1 MGNGASAGEG
11 GQLPEAGG
19 GGGAPNDSQAAPPP
33 PKPHKYYH
41 EQQGEPPRHG
51 DSTHLLDDVHG
62 SSSDD
67 SSDSEGDSGQ
77 ELALELFELLPY
89 CNMGDS
95 HTDNLVQSSLESGNV
110 DFLTVDD
117 NGNTLLMIACQ
128 YRLANFCSIMINNGV
143 DVNTKNALGASPLH
157 FACADGTDSLEVAE
171 LLLRNGANPSSVEA
185 STGCTPLHYAALV
198 PNVEYVQ
205 LLLRSGANPLAEDQE
220 DYLPLD
226 YAKDVYLSEHIAVLT
241 SAGTAKRQG
250 ADAYDAFLDNL
261 CVTSGGGE
269 SLHTTPLPSYHGGSG
284 GDDIDNLL
292 SELDMN
298 GSLTSSSPS
307 TRAATGGN
315 QSKATEQEL
324 QALLADIFTREGVGA
339 ATSNKKSLQR
349 STTVCVLDVLLS
361 SNSYC
366 CFGRQ
371 GMAV

>member
-11 GQLPEAGG
+11 GQLPDASD
-19 GGGAPNDSQAAPPP
+19 GAPNEYQAAPSP
-33 PKPHKYYH
+33 PKPHQYHH
-41 EQQGEPPRHG
+41 EQQNAAPPHHS
-51 DSTHLLDDVHG
+51 DTTHLLDDVHS

-67 SSDSEGDSGQ
+67 SSDDLEGDSGQ

-226 YAKDVYLSEHIAVLT
+226 YAKDVYLSEHIALLT

-261 CVTSGGGE
+261 CATSGGGE
-269 SLHTTPLPSYHGGSG
+269 SLHPKPLPSYSGGSGG

-298 GSLTSSSPS
+298 GSMTSSSPS
-307 TRAATGGN
+307 NRAATGGN

-324 QALLADIFTREGVGA
+324 QTLLADIFTREGVGT

-349 STTVCVLDVLLS
+349 SSTVRFWTCVLL
-361 SNSYC
+361 
-366 CFGRQ
+366 
-371 GMAV
+371 